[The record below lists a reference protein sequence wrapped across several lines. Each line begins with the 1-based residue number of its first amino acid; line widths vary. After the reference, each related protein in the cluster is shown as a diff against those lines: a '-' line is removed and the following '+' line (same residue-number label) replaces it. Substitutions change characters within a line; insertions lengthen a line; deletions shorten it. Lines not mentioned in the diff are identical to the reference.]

1 MDLNKNLFRS
11 DSTNPEVVRRAPNL
25 DFFFEKDGEPFE
37 NIEDINDVF
46 RPTF

>member
-1 MDLNKNLFRS
+1 MGQKINWNRAA
-11 DSTNPEVVRRAPNL
+11 TPEVVRRAPNL

-46 RPTF
+46 